1 MRRHPTPRQPER
13 VLEISEEETKLDLS
27 KPEEKEEE
35 KENEILKEIPA
46 NSLYGV
52 NLKKI
57 KSYKNIRRS
66 YKIKNQ
72 KQVFLTDLKQ
82 VLREFPFTD
91 NQYNDELLVEILN
104 IAEVYFCYGSKEE
117 REKVK
122 FEAIQ
127 ELMLPYFIND
137 KELLLKTISHVW
149 AKVSKSNSFK
159 RTWQRFKLFFF
170 QK

>member
-1 MRRHPTPRQPER
+1 MRRHPISRQPER
-13 VLEISEEETKLDLS
+13 VLEISEADTKLDLS
-27 KPEEKEEE
+27 KPEEEE

-127 ELMLPYFIND
+127 ELMLPYFKDD

-149 AKVSKSNSFK
+149 SKVYKSNSFK

>member
-1 MRRHPTPRQPER
+1 MRRHPIPRQPER
-13 VLEISEEETKLDLS
+13 VLEISEADTKLDLS
-27 KPEEKEEE
+27 KPEEEE

-91 NQYNDELLVEILN
+91 HQYKDELLVEILN

>member
-1 MRRHPTPRQPER
+1 MRRHPIPRQPER

-27 KPEEKEEE
+27 KPEEEE

-82 VLREFPFTD
+82 VLREFPFYD
-91 NQYNDELLVEILN
+91 HQYNDELLVEILN

>member
-1 MRRHPTPRQPER
+1 MRRHPIPRQPQR

-35 KENEILKEIPA
+35 KEDILKEIPA

-82 VLREFPFTD
+82 VLR
-91 NQYNDELLVEILN
+91 
-104 IAEVYFCYGSKEE
+104 
-117 REKVK
+117 
-122 FEAIQ
+122 
-127 ELMLPYFIND
+127 
-137 KELLLKTISHVW
+137 
-149 AKVSKSNSFK
+149 
-159 RTWQRFKLFFF
+159 
-170 QK
+170 

>member
-1 MRRHPTPRQPER
+1 MRRHPIPRQPER

-127 ELMLPYFIND
+127 ELMLPYF
-137 KELLLKTISHVW
+137 KEDEQLLLKTISHVW

>member
-1 MRRHPTPRQPER
+1 MRRHPIPRQPER

-82 VLREFPFTD
+82 VLREFPFYD
-91 NQYNDELLVEILN
+91 HQYNDELLVEILN

-127 ELMLPYFIND
+127 ELML
-137 KELLLKTISHVW
+137 
-149 AKVSKSNSFK
+149 
-159 RTWQRFKLFFF
+159 
-170 QK
+170 

>member
-1 MRRHPTPRQPER
+1 MRRHNVSRQPER

-82 VLREFPFTD
+82 VLREFPFMD
-91 NQYNDELLVEILN
+91 HQYNDEL
-104 IAEVYFCYGSKEE
+104 
-117 REKVK
+117 
-122 FEAIQ
+122 
-127 ELMLPYFIND
+127 
-137 KELLLKTISHVW
+137 
-149 AKVSKSNSFK
+149 
-159 RTWQRFKLFFF
+159 
-170 QK
+170 

>member
-1 MRRHPTPRQPER
+1 MRRHPIPRQPER

-82 VLREFPFTD
+82 VL
-91 NQYNDELLVEILN
+91 
-104 IAEVYFCYGSKEE
+104 
-117 REKVK
+117 
-122 FEAIQ
+122 
-127 ELMLPYFIND
+127 
-137 KELLLKTISHVW
+137 
-149 AKVSKSNSFK
+149 
-159 RTWQRFKLFFF
+159 
-170 QK
+170 

>member
-1 MRRHPTPRQPER
+1 MDH
-13 VLEISEEETKLDLS
+13 
-27 KPEEKEEE
+27 
-35 KENEILKEIPA
+35 
-46 NSLYGV
+46 
-52 NLKKI
+52 
-57 KSYKNIRRS
+57 
-66 YKIKNQ
+66 
-72 KQVFLTDLKQ
+72 
-82 VLREFPFTD
+82 
-91 NQYNDELLVEILN
+91 QYNDELLVEILN

-159 RTWQRFKLFFF
+159 RIWQRFKLFFF

>member
-1 MRRHPTPRQPER
+1 MRRHTISRQPER

-27 KPEEKEEE
+27 KPEENEDE
-35 KENEILKEIPA
+35 KQNEILKEIPA

-82 VLREFPFTD
+82 VLREFPFMD
-91 NQYNDELLVEILN
+91 HQYNDELLVEILN

-122 FEAIQ
+122 SEAIK
-127 ELMLPYFIND
+127 ELMMPYFNEDEQLDND
-137 KELLLKTISHVW
+137 IDTSEK
-149 AKVSKSNSFK
+149 
-159 RTWQRFKLFFF
+159 FF
-170 QK
+170 

>member
-1 MRRHPTPRQPER
+1 MRRHPIPRQPER
-13 VLEISEEETKLDLS
+13 VLEISEDETKLDLS
-27 KPEEKEEE
+27 KPEEEE

-82 VLREFPFTD
+82 VLREFPFTN
-91 NQYNDELLVEILN
+91 NQYNDELLI
-104 IAEVYFCYGSKEE
+104 
-117 REKVK
+117 
-122 FEAIQ
+122 
-127 ELMLPYFIND
+127 
-137 KELLLKTISHVW
+137 
-149 AKVSKSNSFK
+149 
-159 RTWQRFKLFFF
+159 
-170 QK
+170 

>member
-1 MRRHPTPRQPER
+1 MRRHTISRQPER
-13 VLEISEEETKLDLS
+13 VLEISEEDTKLDLS
-27 KPEEKEEE
+27 KPEKNEDE

-82 VLREFPFTD
+82 VLREFPFMD
-91 NQYNDELLVEILN
+91 HQYNDELLVEILN
-104 IAEVYFCYGSKEE
+104 IAEVYFCYGDKEE

-122 FEAIQ
+122 SEAIK
-127 ELMLPYFIND
+127 ELMLPYF
-137 KELLLKTISHVW
+137 KEDEQLLLKTISHIW
-149 AKVSKSNSFK
+149 CKVSKSNAFK

>member
-1 MRRHPTPRQPER
+1 MRRHTISRQPDR

-35 KENEILKEIPA
+35 KQNDILKEIPA

-122 FEAIQ
+122 SEAIK
-127 ELMLPYFIND
+127 ELMMPYFKED
-137 KELLLKTISHVW
+137 EELLIKTITHVW
-149 AKVSKSNSFK
+149 RKVSKSNAFK

>member
-1 MRRHPTPRQPER
+1 MRRHTVSRQPER
-13 VLEISEEETKLDLS
+13 VLEISEQETKLDLS
-27 KPEEKEEE
+27 KPDEEE

-82 VLREFPFTD
+82 VLRKFPFYD
-91 NQYNDELLVEILN
+91 HQYNDELLVEILN
-104 IAEVYFCYGSKEE
+104 VAEVYFCYGDKEE

-122 FEAIQ
+122 YEAIQ
-127 ELMLPYFIND
+127 ELMLPYFMNV